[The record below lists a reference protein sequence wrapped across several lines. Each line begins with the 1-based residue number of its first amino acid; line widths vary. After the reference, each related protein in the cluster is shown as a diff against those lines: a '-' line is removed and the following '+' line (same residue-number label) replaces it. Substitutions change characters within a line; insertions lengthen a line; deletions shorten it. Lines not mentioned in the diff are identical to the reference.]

1 MRKLII
7 AVLMPLFMVIMPAV
21 SRAEHGATAGLGFPA
36 GYMDYSIDAF
46 FYQRFHVYREG
57 GLGFRLQGLFSTKG
71 DGHKGRLYT
80 TVGSAY
86 LLGRYV
92 IATYIEDMT
101 PFVAPGAG
109 FHVIYSWATNSPL
122 KGFDRWTLTTK
133 AHLFYG
139 MEYKLGGKAY
149 LIFEGRMTYPSDIL
163 FDSWFLGFAS
173 RL

>member
-21 SRAEHGATAGLGFPA
+21 SRAEHGGELGLGIPA
-36 GYMDYSIDAF
+36 GYMDFSLDAF
-46 FYQRFHVYREG
+46 GYQRFHIYDSGDLE
-57 GLGFRLQGLFSTKG
+57 FQLQGLFSTKG
-71 DGHKGRLYT
+71 DGYEGRLYT

-109 FHVIYSWATNSPL
+109 FHVMYSWATNSPL
-122 KGFDRWTLTTK
+122 RGFDRWTFTTK

-139 MEYKLGGKAY
+139 MEYKLGGRAY
-149 LIFEGRMTYPSDIL
+149 LIFQGRMTYPSDIL
-163 FDSWFLGFAS
+163 FDSWFLGLGS